1 MVGIQPLLLM
11 WHDTGENS
19 RIQETHPFYS
29 VAAIGSIFIA
39 QELHTGLI
47 LPMGKLRQGQQKEE
61 SAG

>member
-1 MVGIQPLLLM
+1 M